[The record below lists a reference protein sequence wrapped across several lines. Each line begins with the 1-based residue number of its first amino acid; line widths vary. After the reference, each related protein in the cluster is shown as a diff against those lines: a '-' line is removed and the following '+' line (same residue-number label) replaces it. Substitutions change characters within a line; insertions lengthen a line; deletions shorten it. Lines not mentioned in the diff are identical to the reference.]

1 MPEDVASYT
10 AEQEDVL
17 ALGTDA
23 RAIVD
28 ASAGTGKTHV
38 LAGRLARLI
47 DRDGLS
53 AGDEILVLSF
63 SRAAV
68 SELRSRVARLGGDAR
83 YVGATTFDA
92 FATQLLASEQP
103 DGSWLGR
110 DYDARIRAAI
120 DLLKGPRTPQL
131 LIPMRHILVDEVQDL
146 VGLRASMVIALLSRV
161 GAGFTLFGDPA
172 QAIYGHRGGT
182 DAAGPTNPEFYT
194 GLAEAFGDKLSRWTL
209 SRDFRGRTDHAS
221 TIAHIGS
228 WLRESHPDHLEIASD
243 LRSLI
248 LRLPATTLGAAKR
261 VLTSSDHGT
270 SAVLCRTNAE
280 ALRISQDLFERAVP
294 HRYQRRG
301 EDKAAGGWLSRTLTG
316 VTEVHT
322 TRSSLMPRL
331 AEVAAEQGTT
341 AEELFTLIRRL
352 DPARGDGIDLLRVA
366 NRLREASF
374 PEELNGVVPAPV
386 VVSTIHRAKGL
397 EFDRVLLCDS
407 EPREDSDLGEGTDC
421 CTRTRLLGM
430 RGGLLHLQTR
440 DQRPKA
446 RPTHRP
452 MDSAWM
458 GSELLDG
465 VRTRVGGIR
474 PRLGA
479 SPRKLAI
486 RRGSPRSPRLSR
498 HRRHPGGSRR
508 PDPGTAAAR
517 CNRSPTFPHCSPR
530 PEHRDNI

>member
-228 WLRESHPDHLEIASD
+228 RLRESHPDHLEIASD

-397 EFDRVLLCDS
+397 EFDRVLLCNS
-407 EPREDSDLGEGTDC
+407 EPREDSDLGEEN
-421 CTRTRLLGM
+421 RLLYVALILGHA
-430 RGGLLHLQTR
+430 RRSSTSP
-440 DQRPKA
+440 DP
-446 RPTHRP
+446 RPT
-452 MDSAWM
+452 A
-458 GSELLDG
+458 
-465 VRTRVGGIR
+465 
-474 PRLGA
+474 
-479 SPRKLAI
+479 
-486 RRGSPRSPRLSR
+486 
-498 HRRHPGGSRR
+498 
-508 PDPGTAAAR
+508 
-517 CNRSPTFPHCSPR
+517 
-530 PEHRDNI
+530 